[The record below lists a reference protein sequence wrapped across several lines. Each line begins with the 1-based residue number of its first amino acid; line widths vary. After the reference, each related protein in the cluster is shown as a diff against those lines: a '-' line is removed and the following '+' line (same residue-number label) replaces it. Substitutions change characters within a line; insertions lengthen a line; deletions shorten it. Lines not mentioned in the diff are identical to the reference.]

1 MLTMMRAMQRLLNAA
16 IGASL
21 LKITP
26 CEVRPEYFSERMRV
40 AIADHRSNNSPIDSS
55 DVRLR
60 QFNGNVRI
68 QFNETPLSIDRF
80 FFFATV
86 TQKMRQKALPHVSV
100 VNL

>member
-80 FFFATV
+80 FFL
-86 TQKMRQKALPHVSV
+86 RQLHKKCDRRRCPM
-100 VNL
+100 

>member
-40 AIADHRSNNSPIDSS
+40 AIADHRSNCSPVDSS

-60 QFNGNVRI
+60 QFIEIIPWKTRAFEQLN
-68 QFNETPLSIDRF
+68 
-80 FFFATV
+80 
-86 TQKMRQKALPHVSV
+86 
-100 VNL
+100 